1 MQLGGRRYLLDRS
14 MRTPEKSFSPR
25 RNDTTSA
32 SSMMWS
38 SVTRTSE
45 PGMRCDTAESPP
57 AGGTSAGA
65 GGGRGASSGCSGA
78 AGGCSGGETGTAAGS
93 GGFASSAS
101 ELSASSP
108 GGGGGGGG
116 GSGGHFPDGFYH
128 SPLSERRERARNRC
142 RDPARQTSRPALPTS
157 LCAAAPAR
165 PRPTPCSLSRLP
177 FIGCGAQAGAEP

>member
-1 MQLGGRRYLLDRS
+1 MPQQHLSPPPSTRFSGDPSAFCINPSAPVRKPEGRRGLGMRRRGVPAICTRARPQRHTWGPARPPGSRASAPREARPPRRAARRTRGRGGSSRGLRSPSRRSGQLAVGGRRYLLDRS

-78 AGGCSGGETGTAAGS
+78 I
-93 GGFASSAS
+93 F
-101 ELSASSP
+101 
-108 GGGGGGGG
+108 
-116 GSGGHFPDGFYH
+116 
-128 SPLSERRERARNRC
+128 
-142 RDPARQTSRPALPTS
+142 
-157 LCAAAPAR
+157 
-165 PRPTPCSLSRLP
+165 
-177 FIGCGAQAGAEP
+177 